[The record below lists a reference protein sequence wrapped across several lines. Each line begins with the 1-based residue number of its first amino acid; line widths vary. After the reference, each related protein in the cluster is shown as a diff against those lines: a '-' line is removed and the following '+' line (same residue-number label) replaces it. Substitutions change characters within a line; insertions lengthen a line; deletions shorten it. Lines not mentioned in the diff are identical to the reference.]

1 MQLTLSQQ
9 GKYLIK
15 KKPNKLIFLFQ
26 VADESPPVFE
36 LLNVMSAECTK
47 DMHECGNHQWE
58 LTASVTDR
66 NGTGIEKVLLNVGDG
81 NIQHTSLSAS
91 VVQLTYRAS
100 CCSLGVEIIAVDH
113 SGNKGVFEHSVVPSA
128 SPPALG
134 LSLPLWLC
142 LLMSTVMGRL

>member
-1 MQLTLSQQ
+1 
-9 GKYLIK
+9 
-15 KKPNKLIFLFQ
+15 
-26 VADESPPVFE
+26 
-36 LLNVMSAECTK
+36 MSADCTK

-81 NIQHTSLSAS
+81 NVQHTSLSAS

-113 SGNKGVFEHSVVPSA
+113 AGNVGIFEYSVVPSA

-134 LSLPLWLC
+134 PSLLLWLC
-142 LLMSTVMGRL
+142 LLMSTVTGRL